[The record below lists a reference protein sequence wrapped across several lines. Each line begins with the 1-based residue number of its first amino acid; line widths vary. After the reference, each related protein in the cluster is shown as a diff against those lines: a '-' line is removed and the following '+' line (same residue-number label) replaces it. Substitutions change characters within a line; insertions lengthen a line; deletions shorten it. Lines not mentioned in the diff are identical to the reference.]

1 MSENTENQNIV
12 DEKVSTQPSQDGNVE
27 NGIQEEEKQNTKAES
42 NVESNDTPEKQDENV
57 LDKVNY
63 LFDFLKQAVKLKN
76 DEMQDNQDK
85 YKYLSE
91 NLIKYDTDEYFK
103 NESFKDLYT
112 EAFNLLGTKL
122 DTPKFIDLLDKYVSS
137 RMDIHSKNLAAKKEN
152 DSVTDSFDFKSG
164 LSKKEDKKLRFQ
176 DIPEE
181 ELEKYIAKYI

>member
-12 DEKVSTQPSQDGNVE
+12 DEKVTTQPLQDGNVE
-27 NGIQEEEKQNTKAES
+27 NSFVEEEKQNTKEES
-42 NVESNDTPEKQDENV
+42 NIETQATPEKQDENV

-85 YKYLSE
+85 YNYLSE

-122 DTPKFIDLLDKYVSS
+122 DHPKIY
-137 RMDIHSKNLAAKKEN
+137 
-152 DSVTDSFDFKSG
+152 
-164 LSKKEDKKLRFQ
+164 
-176 DIPEE
+176 
-181 ELEKYIAKYI
+181 